1 MKIAT
6 NFRSNNVPHTKRE
19 ALADDEKKRERTKDA
34 KKKTNAR
41 TTNFHPGYGQIRS
54 IDRSLFAAKR
64 RCMAFMHAML

>member
-6 NFRSNNVPHTKRE
+6 NFRSANVPHTKRE

-41 TTNFHPGYGQIRS
+41 TTNFHPGYVFVHMYANSCIYTR
-54 IDRSLFAAKR
+54 F
-64 RCMAFMHAML
+64 FAMLLAVFV